1 MFLALASL
9 RAMLAITMTC
19 ALLASFVAGE
29 KFVSSSETS
38 SGTFVPETAFGLWFL
53 RTATWEHHVLRVAIN
68 DLKRLLDT
76 TLPAAPV
83 IVDVGCGQG
92 QSFRLLGNAFKPGR
106 IIGVDFHEPSLVEAH
121 RAAQSCSQDDG
132 WASEIELLH
141 GDCARLPLPDAS
153 ADIVFC
159 HQTFHHLV
167 DQVHSLDEFRRVLKP
182 GGVLLFAES
191 TDAYIKSW
199 VIRLLF
205 RHPMHVQ
212 KSADGYLD
220 MIRNAGFAFGPQN
233 VSMPY
238 LWWSRAADFGLL
250 ERLGLHRPLPGKRR
264 ETLVNV
270 AAIKVG

>member
-1 MFLALASL
+1 
-9 RAMLAITMTC
+9 
-19 ALLASFVAGE
+19 
-29 KFVSSSETS
+29 VSSSEIS
-38 SGTFVPETAFGLWFL
+38 SVSYVPETAFGLWFL

-68 DLKRLLDT
+68 DLKRLVDT

-92 QSFRLLGNAFKPGR
+92 QSFRLVGNAFRPGR
-106 IIGVDFHEPSLVEAH
+106 IIGVDFHEPSLVAA
-121 RAAQSCSQDDG
+121 RDAAQACSKDDG
-132 WASEIELLH
+132 WASEIEIELLH
-141 GDCARLPLPDAS
+141 GDCACLPLPDAS

-167 DQVHSLDEFRRVLKP
+167 DQGRSLGEFRRVLKP

-212 KSADGYLD
+212 KSAGAYLD
-220 MIRNAGFAFGPQN
+220 MIRNAGFAFGSQN

-270 AAIKVG
+270 AAVKVV

>member
-1 MFLALASL
+1 
-9 RAMLAITMTC
+9 
-19 ALLASFVAGE
+19 
-29 KFVSSSETS
+29 
-38 SGTFVPETAFGLWFL
+38 
-53 RTATWEHHVLRVAIN
+53 
-68 DLKRLLDT
+68 
-76 TLPAAPV
+76 
-83 IVDVGCGQG
+83 
-92 QSFRLLGNAFKPGR
+92 
-106 IIGVDFHEPSLVEAH
+106 
-121 RAAQSCSQDDG
+121 
-132 WASEIELLH
+132 
-141 GDCARLPLPDAS
+141 
-153 ADIVFC
+153 
-159 HQTFHHLV
+159 V
-167 DQVHSLDEFRRVLKP
+167 DQDRSLAEFRRVLKP

-205 RHPMHVQ
+205 RHPMQVQ

-270 AAIKVG
+270 AAIKAG